1 MQEHLQ
7 IAHIEYSIQTKS
19 IDIFTVG
26 CNGFCVGCCNPEI
39 KDWNL
44 GGISVDETIDKVI
57 KLNHRFDSL
66 IDRIFIVGGDP
77 LDGYLKYPN
86 DVTKLLMELGF
97 LEKPIYLFTRHS
109 IEEVPAEVKKLV
121 QYIKTGA
128 YIPDLTCEDNIQYGI
143 KLATANQKIY
153 KMGE

>member
-1 MQEHLQ
+1 MNEHLQ
-7 IAHIEYSIQTKS
+7 IMHIEYSMGTKS
-19 IDIFTVG
+19 IDIFTAG
-26 CNGFCVGCCNPEI
+26 CDGFCNGCCNPEI
-39 KDWNL
+39 KSWDIK
-44 GGISVDETIDKVI
+44 GQSVDDTIKKVYE
-57 KLNHRFDSL
+57 LNHRFDSL

-109 IEEVPAEVKKLV
+109 IEEVPSDVKKLV

-128 YIPDLTCEDNIQYGI
+128 YIPNLTCDDNIQYGI
-143 KLATANQKIY
+143 KLATANQQIH